1 MPRRQNPNIQN
12 PTIPDPA
19 VPFHPSEP
27 SPGLVAAAVCA
38 TLILAAFAV
47 LLRAG

>member
-1 MPRRQNPNIQN
+1 MPQF
-12 PTIPDPA
+12 PDPA

-27 SPGLVAAAVCA
+27 SPGLVVVALCI

-47 LLRAG
+47 LLRAA